1 MKKNKEEPPMKKL
14 ICVMIT
20 LVLLLAA
27 VCAASAETIQAKP
40 VTIDIN
46 RLEGR
51 MVKTDIDYKEGD
63 IMTLTLYENER
74 FDAEAIKAAK
84 VGDVI
89 VTDGE
94 EITIESI
101 ETDGPDII
109 FNKGTE
115 NEMLFC
121 DAGNDEFEHVMESDY
136 VPWIRLGTMD
146 VEILEY
152 YPILDAIDPIT
163 GDILEEY
170 AIYRGDR
177 LKELLQNPDAVGFN
191 CKNVDIVY
199 DRNNQPVLMRREFS
213 SAQ

>member
-1 MKKNKEEPPMKKL
+1 MKKL
-14 ICVMIT
+14 LCMMAALALTLAVICT
-20 LVLLLAA
+20 
-27 VCAASAETIQAKP
+27 ASAETIQPKP

-46 RLEGR
+46 HLENR

-74 FDAEAIKAAK
+74 FDAETIKAVK

-89 VTDGE
+89 VTDGD

-101 ETDGPDII
+101 EPDGPDII
-109 FNKGTE
+109 FNKGTG

-136 VPWIRLGTMD
+136 VPWIKLGTMD
-146 VEILEY
+146 MEILEY
-152 YPILDAIDPIT
+152 YPILDAIDPVT
-163 GDILEEY
+163 GDLLEEY
-170 AIYRGDR
+170 ALYRGDK

-191 CKNVDIVY
+191 CKNVDVI
-199 DRNNQPVLMRREFS
+199 
-213 SAQ
+213 

>member
-1 MKKNKEEPPMKKL
+1 MKKL

-40 VTIDIN
+40 ATIDIN

-74 FDAEAIKAAK
+74 FDAAAVRAVK

-89 VTDGE
+89 VTDGD

-101 ETDGPDII
+101 EADGPDII

-136 VPWIRLGTMD
+136 GLPCMGIEKEYINTSTGQLRTRFQAF
-146 VEILEY
+146 VEALEMKK
-152 YPILDAIDPIT
+152 IA
-163 GDILEEY
+163 
-170 AIYRGDR
+170 
-177 LKELLQNPDAVGFN
+177 KEG
-191 CKNVDIVY
+191 
-199 DRNNQPVLMRREFS
+199 
-213 SAQ
+213 

>member
-1 MKKNKEEPPMKKL
+1 MKKL
-14 ICVMIT
+14 ISIMIALT
-20 LVLLLAA
+20 LSAA
-27 VCAASAETIQAKP
+27 LICTAAAETIMAKP

-46 RLEGR
+46 HLEGR

-63 IMTLTLYENER
+63 MMTLTLYENER
-74 FDAEAIKAAK
+74 FDAEAIRAVK

-94 EITIESI
+94 EVTIETI
-101 ETDGPDII
+101 DADGPDII

-115 NEMLFC
+115 KEMLFC
-121 DAGNDEFEHVMESDY
+121 DAGNDEFERVMENDY
-136 VPWIRLGTMD
+136 VPWIRLGAMD
-146 VEILEY
+146 AEILEY

-163 GDILEEY
+163 GDLLEEY
-170 AIYRGDR
+170 AIYRGNK
-177 LKELLQNPDAVGFN
+177 LKELLQNPDAIGFN
-191 CKNVDIVY
+191 CKNVDVVY

>member
-1 MKKNKEEPPMKKL
+1 MKKL
-14 ICVMIT
+14 LCMMAALALTLAVICT
-20 LVLLLAA
+20 
-27 VCAASAETIQAKP
+27 ASAETIQPKP

-46 RLEGR
+46 HLENR

-74 FDAEAIKAAK
+74 FDAEAIKAVK

-89 VTDGE
+89 VTDGD

-101 ETDGPDII
+101 DPDGPDII
-109 FNKGTE
+109 FNKGTG

-136 VPWIRLGTMD
+136 VPWIKLGSMD

-152 YPILDAIDPIT
+152 YPILDMIDPIT
-163 GDILEEY
+163 GDILDEY
-170 AIYRGDR
+170 AIYRGDK
-177 LKELLQNPDAVGFN
+177 LKELLKNPDAIGFN
-191 CKNVDIVY
+191 CKNVDVVY
-199 DRNNQPVLMRREFS
+199 DRLNQPVMMKREFS

>member
-1 MKKNKEEPPMKKL
+1 MKKL
-14 ICVMIT
+14 ICLMIA
-20 LVLLLAA
+20 LALPLA
-27 VCAASAETIQAKP
+27 LTCTASAETIQAKP

-51 MVKTDIDYKEGD
+51 MVKTDIDYKEGN
-63 IMTLTLYENER
+63 IMILTLYENER
-74 FDAEAIKAAK
+74 FDAGAIRAVK

-89 VTDGE
+89 VTDGD
-94 EITIESI
+94 EITVDSVEA
-101 ETDGPDII
+101 EGPDII
-109 FNKGTE
+109 FNRGTE

-136 VPWIRLGTMD
+136 VPWIKLGSMEM
-146 VEILEY
+146 EILEY

-163 GDILEEY
+163 GDLLEEY
-170 AIYRGDR
+170 ALYRGDR

-191 CKNVDIVY
+191 CKNVDVVY
-199 DRNNQPVLMRREFS
+199 DRNNQPVMMRREFS

>member
-1 MKKNKEEPPMKKL
+1 MKKL
-14 ICVMIT
+14 ICIMIT
-20 LVLLLAA
+20 FIATLALI
-27 VCAASAETIQAKP
+27 CNASAETIQAKP

-46 RLEGR
+46 HLENR

-63 IMTLTLYENER
+63 MMTLTLYENER
-74 FDAEAIKAAK
+74 FDAEAIRAVK

-101 ETDGPDII
+101 EADGPDVI
-109 FNKGTE
+109 FNKGAG

-121 DAGNDEFEHVMESDY
+121 DAGNDEFEHVMESDN
-136 VPWIRLGTMD
+136 VPWIKLGSMD
-146 VEILEY
+146 MEILRY

-163 GDILEEY
+163 GDLLEEY
-170 AIYRGDR
+170 AIYRGDK
-177 LKELLQNPDAVGFN
+177 LKELLQNPDAIGFN
-191 CKNVDIVY
+191 CKNVDVVY
-199 DRNNQPVLMRREFS
+199 DHNNQPVLMRREFS

>member
-1 MKKNKEEPPMKKL
+1 MKKL
-14 ICVMIT
+14 ICLMIA
-20 LVLLLAA
+20 LALPLA
-27 VCAASAETIQAKP
+27 LICTASAETIQAKP

-51 MVKTDIDYKEGD
+51 MVKTDIDYKEGN
-63 IMTLTLYENER
+63 IMILTLYENER
-74 FDAEAIKAAK
+74 FDAGAIRAVK

-89 VTDGE
+89 VTDGD
-94 EITIESI
+94 EITVDSVEA
-101 ETDGPDII
+101 EGPDII
-109 FNKGTE
+109 FNRGTE

-136 VPWIRLGTMD
+136 VPWIKLGSMEM
-146 VEILEY
+146 EILEY

-163 GDILEEY
+163 GDLLEEY
-170 AIYRGDR
+170 ALYRGDR

-191 CKNVDIVY
+191 CKNVDVVY
-199 DRNNQPVLMRREFS
+199 DRNNQPVMMRREFS